1 MKKPSPSLEKNPA
14 SADDS
19 TVGLPVGVAL
29 DILIIDDSTF
39 IRAFTRIHL
48 QDAGYAVEEVEPVSL
63 FKVLGAIH
71 TYRPRLIITDYEM
84 PFCNGETLVRA
95 IREDT
100 EIKHIPILVLSAH
113 REAEL
118 VGRLTQWNL
127 AGYAVKPIRP
137 EDLIATVR
145 RCLPL
150 PAPVVDPEPEP

>member
-1 MKKPSPSLEKNPA
+1 M
-14 SADDS
+14 
-19 TVGLPVGVAL
+19 GVAL

-48 QDAGYAVEEVEPVSL
+48 QDAGYTVEETDPTSL
-63 FKVLGAIH
+63 FTVLDAIH
-71 TYRPRLIITDYEM
+71 THHPRLIITDYEM
-84 PFCNGETLVRA
+84 PFCNGETLIRA
-95 IREDT
+95 IREDAKIT
-100 EIKHIPILVLSAH
+100 HTPILVLSAH

-118 VGRLTQWNL
+118 VERLTQWNL

-150 PAPVVDPEPEP
+150 PTPKVDPEPEP